1 MHNLPPLCSSVG
13 KTVKMLFY
21 LTLIFPWTLDNTF
34 AFDYEYN
41 QCKGDQQ
48 TLVIPHDYDKNVPD
62 ASLTENITI
71 VWFDYK
77 IQRLKGI
84 NEER

>member
-1 MHNLPPLCSSVG
+1 MPNLPPLYSCVS

-21 LTLIFPWTLDNTF
+21 LILIFSWTLDNMLAF
-34 AFDYEYN
+34 AFEYN

-62 ASLTENITI
+62 ASLTENTTI

-77 IQRLKGI
+77 I
-84 NEER
+84 